1 MYIFSFE
8 KLEVWLEA
16 KEFSKLIHEITS
28 KFPDTE
34 KFGLTSQLRRA
45 TISIASNIAE
55 GSARKSYK
63 DKAHFTTMA
72 FGSAVEILNQLII
85 SFELNFVSKVNY
97 LKLREQ
103 LKSITNKLNALRN
116 YQINKSDE
124 TKLPNYRIT
133 K

>member
-1 MYIFSFE
+1 MYVFSFE

-16 KEFSKLIHEITS
+16 KEFSKMIYEITS
-28 KFPDTE
+28 NFPDTE

-45 TISIASNIAE
+45 SISIASNIAE

-85 SFELNFVSKVNY
+85 SFELNFVSEVNY
-97 LKLREQ
+97 LKLREK
-103 LKSITNKLNALRN
+103 LESITNKLNALRN
-116 YQINKSDE
+116 YQIDQSNE
-124 TKLPNYRIT
+124 TR
-133 K
+133 